1 MRTKFR
7 SKTLN
12 IDNKSNKSNEFYGEW
27 NFYTIEIFQ
36 NSKDDFYRKREL
48 WKEHRYYVCVT
59 NPLGNCIVDGYEAST
74 QSKCLQEAFDNI
86 DIDLRD
92 LENISNED
100 EEVEYWLS
108 QMMY

>member
-1 MRTKFR
+1 MRAKFR
-7 SKTLN
+7 GNTLD
-12 IDNKSNKSNEFYGEW
+12 IDNQTNKSNEFYGEW

-48 WKEHRYYVCVT
+48 WKERRYYVCVT

-86 DIDLRD
+86 DIDLKD